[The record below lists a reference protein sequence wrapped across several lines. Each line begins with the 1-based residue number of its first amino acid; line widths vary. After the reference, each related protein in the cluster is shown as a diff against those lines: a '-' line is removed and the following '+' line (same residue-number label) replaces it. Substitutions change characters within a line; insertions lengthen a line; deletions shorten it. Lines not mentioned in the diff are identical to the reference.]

1 MASSVISCRWD
12 WCPASF
18 PSIDTLDTHVK
29 HEHIW
34 PMKPM
39 RKAEIALMR
48 RMDLQS
54 LHSSPNTDS
63 SFFSRGPIEGLSR
76 FKTPPLA
83 ASPIS
88 TPETHR
94 RAENEVFDTFTQLSS
109 PIQTHSPK
117 GLPASPAFE
126 ALMRHDSRPS
136 AAVEMFE
143 RTNGRKANQRLCVPP
158 HQHSPTRLSQSSGS
172 SQEVVEQHLTQE
184 VDVGSQP
191 QPLLPSQPQI
201 ENELADAELRWPTDD
216 EADVAAT
223 IGTQNSEQH
232 VSKQPGSSPVRG
244 QNFRC
249 GSLNVPL
256 DVHSPASQASH
267 SQSQPIVLQT
277 QAPYSSQATAWS
289 QIQ

>member
-1 MASSVISCRWD
+1 MTSG
-12 WCPASF
+12 
-18 PSIDTLDTHVK
+18 L
-29 HEHIW
+29 
-34 PMKPM
+34 
-39 RKAEIALMR
+39 IA
-48 RMDLQS
+48 
-54 LHSSPNTDS
+54 
-63 SFFSRGPIEGLSR
+63 GLSR
-76 FKTPPLA
+76 CKTPPLA

-88 TPETHR
+88 SPETHR

-126 ALMRHDSRPS
+126 ALMRHDGHSRLS

-143 RTNGRKANQRLCVPP
+143 RTNGRKANQRLCSPSR
-158 HQHSPTRLSQSSGS
+158 QRSPTHRPPSQSSGS

-184 VDVGSQP
+184 DDVGSQP
-191 QPLLPSQPQI
+191 QPLLPSEPQI

-216 EADVAAT
+216 EVDVVA
-223 IGTQNSEQH
+223 IKGTQNSEQP
-232 VSKQPGSSPVRG
+232 VSRQLGSSSVRG

-256 DVHSPASQASH
+256 GVHSYNASPASQASH

-277 QAPYSSQATAWS
+277 QAPYSSQATGWS
-289 QIQ
+289 QTP